1 MERSPTLS
9 RPCSNVAF
17 SVRLTRTTPGETAAY
32 LHPPNPPLLLHL
44 LHGSHHLLNY
54 FSDTVFYF
62 LSPAAERQRWQ
73 VQDYCFFVTT
83 VSAVSKPLPG
93 WLNCSVAAAPWM
105 GHPSGHCPPSSV
117 TVTLRRGSYPPLL
130 SFHHGGLGPD
140 LQPSVCFAYQLSGLY
155 LTSNLCPQPGPH
167 MGRCQWCLDVMTPLY
182 FYCTFFANILY
193 PVLGFPCG
201 SAGKE
206 SICNAGDLG
215 SILGLGR
222 SPGEGKGYPL
232 QYSGLENSMDCMVH
246 GVA

>member
-117 TVTLRRGSYPPLL
+117 TVTLRRKIYASRHRLIWTRSRRDSRMSVLNSLKIPL
-130 SFHHGGLGPD
+130 PI
-140 LQPSVCFAYQLSGLY
+140 LQGQGTV
-155 LTSNLCPQPGPH
+155 LCH
-167 MGRCQWCLDVMTPLY
+167 S
-182 FYCTFFANILY
+182 ANQNHFIL
-193 PVLGFPCG
+193 
-201 SAGKE
+201 K
-206 SICNAGDLG
+206 
-215 SILGLGR
+215 
-222 SPGEGKGYPL
+222 
-232 QYSGLENSMDCMVH
+232 
-246 GVA
+246 